1 MFVLILEMKCKN
13 RSLTSKLITMRTNY
27 TIAKAAVFLLA
38 VMLLATS
45 CKKTVTPKV
54 AIEESSV
61 VVSYDRA
68 LMVAKVVSN
77 GGGTITEY
85 GFCYG
90 KMNDIPDTLLCQG
103 DGTSFSVEL
112 PDLSPSTEYTCMA
125 FARNER
131 GRGYSDLF
139 RFTTMSAVDTIPLV
153 DTYTVKDITYCS
165 AVPSG
170 QVLSNGGQEVMER
183 GICYGTVPR
192 PTIEGMHVALGSGAG
207 PFECELTD
215 LLPETRYYVRAYA
228 VCTKGVYYGDQL
240 AFDTKVLPLA
250 LPLESVH
257 VIRPTKKCAKLE
269 FQGYQLE
276 NRTVVSWNNLVIE
289 THITLGL
296 ILTEELMLLP
306 LILNMLEETPME
318 C

>member
-1 MFVLILEMKCKN
+1 
-13 RSLTSKLITMRTNY
+13 MRTNY
-27 TIAKAAVFLLA
+27 TIVAVAVFLLA
-38 VMLLATS
+38 VMLLATG

-131 GRGYSDLF
+131 GRG
-139 RFTTMSAVDTIPLV
+139 
-153 DTYTVKDITYCS
+153 
-165 AVPSG
+165 
-170 QVLSNGGQEVMER
+170 Q
-183 GICYGTVPR
+183 
-192 PTIEGMHVALGSGAG
+192 
-207 PFECELTD
+207 
-215 LLPETRYYVRAYA
+215 
-228 VCTKGVYYGDQL
+228 
-240 AFDTKVLPLA
+240 
-250 LPLESVH
+250 
-257 VIRPTKKCAKLE
+257 
-269 FQGYQLE
+269 
-276 NRTVVSWNNLVIE
+276 
-289 THITLGL
+289 
-296 ILTEELMLLP
+296 
-306 LILNMLEETPME
+306 
-318 C
+318 